1 VNGYI
6 ELFSPCFNKNSDQI
20 RLMTRSFLLYHSSQ
34 GILFRVLSLIILS
47 SLFFLTDA
55 SDTLSTDSLVQ
66 LTQTEVSLSPLSPE
80 LEDSKQILEK
90 NNSSKTRE
98 QLYREIFGIPPPK
111 PPRQI
116 EASLTVNEK
125 VDGRIEVIFSEDRTD
140 FSIPAAPVMSMITEM
155 ISTELLDRVKSK
167 ISSSGR
173 LTKKQLD
180 ELRLET
186 TFESQDYLVHISIAP
201 ELLSKQVHDLKGYR
215 DDPYIIENIKPDAV
229 SAYLNVSVNEKLKY
243 FQSTTNDT
251 TSTYYRI
258 FEKANKD
265 IRQPVLG
272 NIDGAINI
280 KGAVLEGCFA
290 YREIFNH
297 SFQKKDVR
305 LVYDMPLNFLRLTAG
320 DLVYKKQGYLSY
332 VPTGGIGISKD
343 YSLQPHINSYPVS
356 DREFFLNEQSEV
368 DVWVNDVLVRSMI
381 LEPGTHDVRGFPFAS
396 GSNSVKI
403 EIRDFSG
410 RIETLDYTFIHEPAL
425 LAKGKSVYTC
435 NIGVPSQIKRNEYI
449 YHTEDPYFVA
459 AYKRGLTHKLTLG
472 GYGQA
477 FIDRMIA
484 GTDGIYALSPGN
496 IHLDLAGSYTR
507 KEGPD
512 IGAKLGFFYRS
523 KVSYSKKKKGQ
534 TTSLQR
540 INPLTWNTDIEYI
553 GADFPER
560 LFDSL
565 EFNKKG
571 KSLCFSTD
579 LSIPMPGQFN
589 VNLRSAY
596 KILPDSNNVFETGVG
611 FQKTLFRSLRAG
623 ATLSYTSDIRS
634 NRANP
639 FISVNVHWTFI
650 SGPNS
655 FSVNE
660 TVTRQPQVLTDTLIP
675 SASKNSEWGF
685 NTDVQWD
692 YLGTYQ
698 RPEKINA
705 GITAHVSD
713 IYSEYNG
720 RIGYSGNG
728 GSIEFNQNLATP
740 GYFQAHF
747 IQHQSDLTLKSSL
760 AFVNGTFALSRPV
773 YSEFMIAKGVKNL
786 KGSTI
791 RINPHDDDYDATS
804 TWFGPAVLPLH
815 SPYLLQKIKLSPLN
829 SSVASVNDKM
839 DFTLYPQYKSG
850 FLIKVGTDITVLVIG
865 TLLDKSGNTLNYQ
878 SISITSKDNNDFKP
892 INTFTNQ
899 AGKFQFMGTAG
910 QTYEMRLDGSSAEKP
925 ISITI
930 PEDKN
935 DFYRVGDI
943 NTDISSPELPD
954 SYNGKESFKSSNEI
968 PDTNKQ
974 ELPQKDSSAT
984 VSDSDKQLLLKRAA
998 ESERGF
1004 IMDSVVTEE
1013 VLNWDTTNDN
1023 TFKDSIIADPDNVI
1037 DKKDAVK
1044 LVDPKAKVSYVF
1056 GTLRDSS
1063 GTPMPF
1069 TSFDIIPVDDSS
1081 EAPIRSFTNKDGRF
1095 QFICSKPARYRISA
1109 TASLN
1114 NGSFRGVDTFM
1125 VTAASMGSYQQT
1137 GKLSLNK
1144 SEETALI
1151 SGTDKNSIKVTGAI
1165 EDNDG
1170 KLLKFTPVSFIS
1182 IDTTINTFTD
1192 NEGSFQIV
1200 CRKPGK
1206 YMIYLTG
1213 SRTNTGAFININ
1225 TAVKGIVDVGR
1236 QRIELY

>member
-1 VNGYI
+1 
-6 ELFSPCFNKNSDQI
+6 
-20 RLMTRSFLLYHSSQ
+20 MTRSFFLYHSGK
-34 GILFRVLSLIILS
+34 GILSRVPSLIIMS
-47 SLFFLTDA
+47 SLCFLTNA
-55 SDTLSTDSLVQ
+55 SDTLNTDTLVQ
-66 LTQTEVSLSPLSPE
+66 IAQTEVSLSPLSPE
-80 LEDSKQILEK
+80 LEDSKKMLEK
-90 NNSSKTRE
+90 NNSTKTRE

-140 FSIPAAPVMSMITEM
+140 FSIPAAPVMNMITEM
-155 ISTELLDRVKSK
+155 ISVELLDKVKSK

-201 ELLSKQVHDLKGYR
+201 ELLSKQVHDLKGYQ

-229 SAYLNVSVNEKLKY
+229 SAYLNVSINEKLKY

-251 TSTYYRI
+251 AGTYYRI
-258 FEKANKD
+258 FEKANKNL
-265 IRQPVLG
+265 RQPVLG

-290 YREIFNH
+290 YREFFDH

-305 LVYDMPLNFLRLTAG
+305 LVYDIPRNFLRFTAG
-320 DLVYKKQGYLSY
+320 DLVYKKSGYLTY
-332 VPTGGIGISKD
+332 VPAGGIGISKD

-435 NIGVPSQIKRNEYI
+435 NAGVPSEQKKNEYI
-449 YHTEDPYFVA
+449 YHVEDPYFMA
-459 AYKRGLTHKLTLG
+459 AYKRGLTDKLTLSA
-472 GYGQA
+472 YCQA
-477 FIDRMIA
+477 FPDRAIA
-484 GTDGIYALSPGN
+484 GTDGIYSLSPGN
-496 IHLDLAGSYTR
+496 IHLDLAGSYTK

-512 IGAKLGFFYRS
+512 IGAKLGFFFRS
-523 KVSYSKKKKGQ
+523 KVSYSKKKNGL

-565 EFNKKG
+565 EFYKKG

-596 KILPDSNNVFETGVG
+596 KILPDSNNIFEIGVG
-611 FQKTLFRSLRAG
+611 FQKRLFRSLRAG
-623 ATLSYTSDIRS
+623 ANLSYSSDIIS

-660 TVTRQPQVLTDTLIP
+660 TVTRQPQVFTDTLLP
-675 SASKNSEWGF
+675 SASEHNEWGF
-685 NTDVQWD
+685 NTDLQWD

-698 RPEKINA
+698 KPEKINA

-740 GYFQAHF
+740 GYFQNHF

-760 AFVNGTFALSRPV
+760 AFVNGTFALSRPI

-791 RINPHDDDYDATS
+791 RINPRDDDYDATS
-804 TWFGPAVLPLH
+804 VWFGPAVLPLH
-815 SPYLLQKIKLSPLN
+815 SPYLLQKIQLSPLN

-839 DFTLYPQYKSG
+839 DFILYPQYKSG

-865 TLLDKSGNTLNYQ
+865 TLLDKSGRALNYQ
-878 SISITSKDNNDFKP
+878 SISITSKDDNTFKP

-910 QTYEMRLDGSSAEKP
+910 QTYEMLLDGSSAEKP

-935 DFYRVGDI
+935 DFYRIGDI
-943 NTDISSPELPD
+943 YTE
-954 SYNGKESFKSSNEI
+954 GKSLEI
-968 PDTNKQ
+968 PDASKVNENLVYSNATSDTKEQ
-974 ELPQKDSSAT
+974 ELPKKDSIINAS
-984 VSDSDKQLLLKRAA
+984 VSDPASASVFSSDKQTILRRAA
-998 ESERGF
+998 DSEKGF
-1004 IMDSVVTEE
+1004 RMDSIVTEE
-1013 VLNWDTTNDN
+1013 VITWDTTADRAL
-1023 TFKDSIIADPDNVI
+1023 KDSIIMDPDNMI
-1037 DKKDAVK
+1037 DKKAAEK
-1044 LVDPKAKVSYVF
+1044 LVDPKARKSYVF
-1056 GTLRDSS
+1056 GTLRDSR
-1063 GTPMPF
+1063 GTPMAF
-1069 TSFDIIPVDDSS
+1069 TSFNIIPVDDSS
-1081 EAPIRSFTNKDGRF
+1081 ETPIRSFTNKDGKF
-1095 QFICSKPARYRISA
+1095 QIICTKPARYRIST
-1109 TASLN
+1109 TAPPDSE
-1114 NGSFRGVDTFM
+1114 SFRGVDTFI
-1125 VTAASMGSYQQT
+1125 VTAAGMGSYQQT

-1144 SEETALI
+1144 SEETAFV
-1151 SGTDKNSIKVTGAI
+1151 SGIDDNSIKVTGTI
-1165 EDNDG
+1165 ENKDG
-1170 KLLKFTPVSFIS
+1170 KLLIFTPVSFIS
-1182 IDTTINTFTD
+1182 IDTIINTFTD
-1192 NEGSFQIV
+1192 NNGSFQMI
-1200 CRKPGK
+1200 CRKPGM
-1206 YMIYLTG
+1206 YMIYITG
-1213 SRTNTGAFININ
+1213 SRTNTGSFINIRA
-1225 TAVKGIVDVGR
+1225 AVKGIVDVGR
-1236 QRIELY
+1236 QRIEQ